1 MPDYPGQKENTEFFI
16 SKITEHKYI
25 DGMGEQF
32 VQFNCRYTDFDPNTR
47 DEENIEEHMKE
58 KWF

>member
-1 MPDYPGQKENTEFFI
+1 MPDYPRQKENTEFFI

-32 VQFNCRYTDFDPNTR
+32 V
-47 DEENIEEHMKE
+47 
-58 KWF
+58 